1 MLFFLDTGYY
11 WLFSNMTFSGQISS
25 EKAPKK
31 KKKKKKKKK
40 QRRKEKAG

>member
-31 KKKKKKKKK
+31 KKKKKKKK